1 MRFTWHLRASPVSRK
16 RRYSVVKTTKSD
28 CIMLSREIVK
38 LTRSNDRPGFHRAR
52 NFFTRD
58 SCNRAAARLRSRNVV
73 ITSGRWSQ
81 STRITSRPPVAAP
94 VFLRPFS
101 RIDKRTGKTEAKRDG
116 GKGRNC
122 RYANPWVHYWR
133 MRIDDRGGDVLTG
146 RFG

>member
-58 SCNRAAARLRSRNVV
+58 SCNRAAAFTKRCNYGWPVVAVDTDYKPAAGSRSRFSP
-73 ITSGRWSQ
+73 T
-81 STRITSRPPVAAP
+81 
-94 VFLRPFS
+94 VFEDRQ
-101 RIDKRTGKTEAKRDG
+101 EN
-116 GKGRNC
+116 GRN
-122 RYANPWVHYWR
+122 
-133 MRIDDRGGDVLTG
+133 GSETG
-146 RFG
+146 RGERSKLQVREPLGALLEDADR